1 MLSNTAAT
9 GPPTM
14 VTKDTVLSRHH
25 HLTLF
30 WKYSA
35 HRGRWALSKIREGGK
50 QRTKLPLLNVM
61 IICLEYPGKQL
72 TCYYQKKKKKTPN
85 LKNLERCL
93 VIEKQRQ
100 FIERTHE
107 HLKRWLIRDMSI
119 LVTRSHFGCTKLAK
133 IKTSNNTND
142 GKAK

>member
-1 MLSNTAAT
+1 
-9 GPPTM
+9 M

-72 TCYYQKKKKKTPN
+72 TCYYQKKKKKNPN
-85 LKNLERCL
+85 P
-93 VIEKQRQ
+93 EKLGKVFGYRKTKA
-100 FIERTHE
+100 IYRKDTRTSEKMVDQGH
-107 HLKRWLIRDMSI
+107 
-119 LVTRSHFGCTKLAK
+119 VN
-133 IKTSNNTND
+133 TSNKISFWMHQT
-142 GKAK
+142 GKD